1 MATLTT
7 LISFNGTDG
16 EEPEGSLIEDANG
29 DLFGTTSAGGANVEP
44 AGRWTAGR
52 GVLALP
58 ACAAVSILELT
69 IAGTMA
75 DRAAQ
80 REAA

>member
-1 MATLTT
+1 LTWQPN
-7 LISFNGTDG
+7 SVG
-16 EEPEGSLIEDANG
+16 
-29 DLFGTTSAGGANVEP
+29 P

-58 ACAAVSILELT
+58 AYAEALILELT
-69 IAGTMA
+69 IAGAMA
-75 DRAAQ
+75 DRPAQ

>member
-1 MATLTT
+1 MASLITLYT
-7 LISFNGTDG
+7 LNGIDG
-16 EEPEGSLIEDANG
+16 GAPEGSLIEDANG

-58 ACAAVSILELT
+58 ACAEVSILELT
-69 IAGTMA
+69 IAAAMA

>member
-1 MATLTT
+1 MVGRVRVRAASETT
-7 LISFNGTDG
+7 DIALDG
-16 EEPEGSLIEDANG
+16 PLLG
-29 DLFGTTSAGGANVEP
+29 AGWHDVEP

-58 ACAAVSILELT
+58 ACAEVSILELT
-69 IAGTMA
+69 IAAAMA

>member
-1 MATLTT
+1 MRMHGADGAFARADGQHRPRLSWRPLTWQPN
-7 LISFNGTDG
+7 SVG
-16 EEPEGSLIEDANG
+16 
-29 DLFGTTSAGGANVEP
+29 P

-58 ACAAVSILELT
+58 AYAEALILELT
-69 IAGTMA
+69 IAGAMA
-75 DRAAQ
+75 DRPAQ